1 MRREQTNDC
10 EIWSQFKNGDKKAFA
25 SLYQLHSE
33 DLICYGS
40 KICNEQEI
48 LKDAIQDLFVELW
61 HSRKNLAPVDS
72 VRFYLLKS
80 LRYKLIRSEKK
91 RLQQN
96 SFLPNSTRPGF
107 ARFDMPVESAI
118 IEKETQDSQ
127 VRILRKAIKS
137 LSKRQQEVIQLRFYQ
152 GFSNDQIAQLMHMN
166 YQSVSNLIY
175 NALSRIK
182 NNLKTAVFAS
192 ALSIVLY
199 LFF

>member
-10 EIWSQFKNGDKKAFA
+10 EIWSQFKNGDKNAFA
-25 SLYQLHSE
+25 NLYQLHAG

-40 KICNEQEI
+40 KICNDQEI

-61 HSRKNLAPVDS
+61 HSRKNLALVDS

-91 RLQQN
+91 RLQQT
-96 SFLPNSTRPGF
+96 SFLPDSPAPGF
-107 ARFDMPVESAI
+107 ARFEMPVESAI
-118 IEKETQDSQ
+118 IDRETQDSQ
-127 VRILRKAIKS
+127 VSILRMAIKS

-152 GFSNDQIAQLMHMN
+152 GFSNDQIAQLLHMN
-166 YQSVSNLIY
+166 YQSVSNLLY

-192 ALSIVLY
+192 ALSIVFY